1 MTSCM
6 VQSVRINVKKTAF
19 GNKEHTT
26 DKKMGEKPPYDICEP
41 WKSQSKISQI
51 YALHVK
57 TDYLLD
63 TFCVCEYILQNT
75 TIP

>member
-1 MTSCM
+1 MTSYM
-6 VQSVRINVKKTAF
+6 MQSVEINVKKIAI

-26 DKKMGEKPPYDICEP
+26 DKKMGENRPYDMCEP

-51 YALHVK
+51 YALHEK